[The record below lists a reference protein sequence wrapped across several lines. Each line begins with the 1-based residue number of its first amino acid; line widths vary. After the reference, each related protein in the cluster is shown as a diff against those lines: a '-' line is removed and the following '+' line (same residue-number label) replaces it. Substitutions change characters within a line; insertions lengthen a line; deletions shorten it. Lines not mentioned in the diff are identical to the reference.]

1 MTQNKID
8 KTHLFLLIT
17 AIGLILIILLV
28 PLEILE
34 FLSLQVV
41 GEPPINGLTWLE
53 GVYALGGQISM
64 RILAIFGV
72 LIIILAIPFFLK
84 WEKRSLKTR
93 EVNWKEMLFFFVAA
107 ILFFI
112 VNLLIGYNWWDPNG
126 LLGMGPL
133 FVHSLISLIILGSLP
148 EISKLIFKFEREDFA
163 ESTSNIKE
171 ISAIMVLIAFGYGL
185 ISLIWHCCSFF
196 DVKMYFFFFV
206 IKLIQLWAMTS
217 FFFKWGLKLFLNK
230 MKEWQ
235 AFLIISVLFGI
246 CYPWHTIGFAI
257 TFMLFGLI
265 LSYLTYKTDSYLPGL
280 ILLYFSYIFHAGLA
294 WQGPLITFAVIYP
307 ITSILFGIILIFN
320 IKKGQVGKA
329 A

>member
-1 MTQNKID
+1 MNK
-8 KTHLFLLIT
+8 TRLLLFLT
-17 AIGLILIILLV
+17 ATILIILILFI

-53 GVYALGGQISM
+53 GVYSLGGELSM

-72 LIIILAIPFFLK
+72 SIIFLAIPFILT
-84 WEKRSLKTR
+84 WEKNQLKNR
-93 EVNWKEMLFFFVAA
+93 DVNNKEIAFFFTTTL
-107 ILFFI
+107 LFFI

-126 LLGMGPL
+126 FLGMGPL
-133 FVHSLISLIILGSLP
+133 FVHSIISLVILGIIP
-148 EISKLIFKFEREDFA
+148 EISKIIFKFKREDFA
-163 ESTSNIKE
+163 ESTSKFKE
-171 ISAIMVLIAFGYGL
+171 FSALMILAAFGYGL

-206 IKLIQLWAMTS
+206 IKFIQLWAMTS
-217 FFFKWGLKLFLNK
+217 FFFKWGFKLFLNK

-235 AFLIISVLFGI
+235 AFLIISVLFGF

-257 TFMLFGLI
+257 TFMLFGVI
-265 LSYLTYKTDSYLPGL
+265 LCYLTYKTDSYLPGL

-294 WQGPLITFAVIYP
+294 WQGPIITFSIIYP
-307 ITSILFGIILIFN
+307 ISIILIGIVLIFN
-320 IKKGQVGKA
+320 IKKEPLGNPS
-329 A
+329 